1 MLKDV
6 LVKRSKMSDDA
17 DKTQER
23 LELEE
28 MLRRKYASEEVHTQ
42 GNGQCLNCGDK
53 ITKERRWCSK
63 ECADDWEYYNK
74 HKQ

>member
-1 MLKDV
+1 
-6 LVKRSKMSDDA
+6 MSDDA

-23 LELEE
+23 
-28 MLRRKYASEEVHTQ
+28 ASEEIQTQ
-42 GNGQCLNCGDK
+42 GTGQCLNCGDK

-74 HKQ
+74 YKR

>member
-6 LVKRSKMSDDA
+6 LVKRSNMSDDA

-28 MLRRKYASEEVHTQ
+28 MLRRKYASEDIQTQ

-53 ITKERRWCSK
+53 ITKINVGVVKNVLMIGSII
-63 ECADDWEYYNK
+63 
-74 HKQ
+74 Q